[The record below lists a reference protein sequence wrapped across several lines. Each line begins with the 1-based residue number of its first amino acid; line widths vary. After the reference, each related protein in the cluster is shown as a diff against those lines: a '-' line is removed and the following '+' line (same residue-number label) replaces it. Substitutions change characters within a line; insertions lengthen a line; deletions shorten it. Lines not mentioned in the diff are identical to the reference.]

1 MKLQFKGIEAFVK
14 KPPAAALAVLIYG
27 PDEGLIRERAGLLT
41 RNIVP
46 DPKDP
51 FGISELTADK
61 LLDNPALLLD
71 EAQSISMLGGR
82 RVIRVRDA
90 TDKMTPAAKETLKA
104 LKPGDNLVVI
114 EAGELGP
121 RSSLRLLFE
130 EAENAAALPCY
141 VDDER
146 DLAKIISE
154 MLKENGF
161 LIPSDALVYM
171 AANVLGDRAVVRSE
185 VDKLMTYMGKNKS
198 IALEDVAACTGGGGV
213 LPLDDLARSAA
224 SGMFAEADRVLRYL
238 LSEGEAPVRILR
250 VLQDYFTRL
259 HVTKAR
265 MANGEDLEFALK
277 KLRPPLFFKH
287 KDAFTAQVSGWSAA
301 GMEQALTVL
310 MTAEAKCKQ
319 TGSDPEV
326 LCSRAVLALSQMGGK
341 ALASRRRA

>member
-1 MKLQFKGIEAFVK
+1 MKLAWKNIEAFVK
-14 KPPAAALAVLIYG
+14 KPPASALAVLVYG
-27 PDEGLIRERAGLLT
+27 PDEGLVRERAGVLT
-41 RNIVP
+41 RHVVP

-51 FGISELTADK
+51 FGVAEIPADQ
-61 LLDNPALLLD
+61 LLDNPAKLLD

-90 TDKMTPAAKETLKA
+90 TDKTTAAAKETLKA
-104 LKPGDNLVVI
+104 LKPGDNLVI
-114 EAGELGP
+114 LEAGELGP

-146 DLAKIISE
+146 DLTRILSE
-154 MLKENGF
+154 VLKEQGY
-161 LIPSDALVYM
+161 LIPSEALVYF
-171 AANVLGDRAVVRSE
+171 AANVVGDRGVARSE
-185 VDKLMTYMGKNKS
+185 AEKLITYMGKVKN
-198 IALEDVAACTGGGGV
+198 ITLDDVAACTGGGAV

-224 SGMFAEADRVLRYL
+224 SGQFAEADRVLRYL

-250 VLQDYFTRL
+250 VLQDYFLRL

-265 MANGEDLEFALK
+265 LAQGEDLELALK

-287 KDAFTAQVSGWSAA
+287 KDAFVAQVQGWSL
-301 GMEQALTVL
+301 GLMEQAMTIL
-310 MTAEAKCKQ
+310 MSAEAKCKQ

-341 ALASRRRA
+341 ATAARRRA

>member
-1 MKLQFKGIEAFVK
+1 MK
-14 KPPAAALAVLIYG
+14 KPPAEALAVLIYG
-27 PDEGLIRERAGLLT
+27 PDEGLVRERAAILT
-41 RNIVP
+41 RHVVA

-51 FGISELTADK
+51 FGISELPAEK
-61 LLDNPALLLD
+61 LLDNAALLLD

-90 TDKMTPAAKETLKA
+90 TDKITAGVKDA
-104 LKPGDNLVVI
+104 LKNLKKGDNLVII

-130 EAENAAALPCY
+130 DADNAAALPCY

-146 DLAKIISE
+146 DLTRIIAE
-154 MLKENGF
+154 MLKEQRF
-161 LIPSDALVYM
+161 LIPSEALVYM
-171 AANVLGDRAVVRSE
+171 AANVMGDRAVVRAE
-185 VDKLMTYMGKNKS
+185 TDKLITYMGKIKN
-198 IALEDVAACTGGGGV
+198 ITLEDVVACTGGGAV

-224 SGMFAEADRVLRYL
+224 SGLFTEADRVLRYL

-259 HVTKAR
+259 HITKAR
-265 MANGEDLEFALK
+265 LNAGDDLELALK

-287 KDAFTAQVSGWSAA
+287 KDAFVAQVQGWSAPA
-301 GMEQALTVL
+301 MEQALSLL

-341 ALASRRRA
+341 AVASRRRA